1 MPVYKIKTT
10 LYFLNVASSH
20 DSFFFSVSSGKLL
33 IIIIIDD
40 AVITIL
46 DSHLYLWILEKKAF
60 SIGQPLPVTQCQKT
74 GAQFRT

>member
-1 MPVYKIKTT
+1 MI
-10 LYFLNVASSH
+10 L
-20 DSFFFSVSSGKLL
+20 FFFSVSSGKLL

-60 SIGQPLPVTQCQKT
+60 SIGQPLSRDAKKLELILEQGPSINHVVS
-74 GAQFRT
+74 